1 MLRCVSGPYNDVDV
15 PAPPSVDSL
24 HLMRRHQTDNRR
36 HLASPEDSGITR
48 SSSDYAVVNKR
59 SSFSPSA
66 TKLPEIP
73 HSPSTGSQEGEAPL
87 PAKVTLDPKYQ
98 VVKDSIADADSEND
112 PNYES
117 VEEAK
122 ARAPRVAAVAT
133 SSTATAAT
141 SQNARRQHHYEQVS
155 SSSRSSSSTTTT
167 TTTTQQSEAATIR
180 DRVLNSHTYES
191 PAETVRDRVIQ
202 RHMYEDITEVNEQKK
217 ELSRSG
223 VGDGERE
230 RYLYRRK
237 KASEE
242 DNNEVEEEVTML

>member
-1 MLRCVSGPYNDVDV
+1 
-15 PAPPSVDSL
+15 
-24 HLMRRHQTDNRR
+24 MRRHQTDNRR

-98 VVKDSIADADSEND
+98 VVKDSIADVDSEND

-155 SSSRSSSSTTTT
+155 SSSRSSSSATTT
-167 TTTTQQSEAATIR
+167 TTTTQQSEAAAIR